1 MHKDEWDTVVDLLV
15 VGSGAG
21 GMTAAI
27 AGASHGL
34 STLIVEKADVYGGNT
49 ALSGGGIWIPNNPV
63 LAQQGITDPDESV
76 MAYLRSIV
84 GPHGDEDRLSA
95 YVRQGPQV
103 LAQLMELSRHMR
115 FIWCRGYSDYHP
127 ENPGGRPEGRSVEPA
142 PFDLREL
149 GAEAADLR
157 KAELAVPAGMW
168 MTQREFRDVNLVMRT
183 WTGKKMAIKT
193 GWRMITGKLGLNRTV
208 ALGTALVARLRLVL
222 RDLGVPLWLETPLTS
237 LITDDDGNVV
247 GAEVQRGSRTHRIR
261 AVRGVVIASGGF
273 EHDPVMRSRYLPEGG
288 SANFSAGSPSNTG
301 DGIRAGLDAGAAVD
315 LMDDAWWMPALELP
329 NGTRLCLVSERSIPR
344 QIIVDQTGERF
355 TNEAAPYVTFVHKVL
370 GGGHGP
376 LWFLTDHVAKKRYQ
390 FGGIMPGQ
398 AFPQEW
404 YDAGMVVRAESLHEL
419 AEKTGLPAD
428 AVERSVRRFNQN
440 ARAGQDPD
448 FHRGESAYD
457 RYYGDDSLPHPVLD
471 VIDSGPYY
479 AVRIVAG
486 DLGTKGGLR
495 CDASSRVVRDDGSVI
510 GGLYATGN
518 SSAAVMG
525 NDYAGPG
532 ATIGPAMVFGW
543 IAATTAAATA
553 AGPVWQRNH
562 IAAAPSFETQSVTGA
577 SREDQ

>member
-1 MHKDEWDTVVDLLV
+1 MRKDEWDTVVDLLV

-27 AGASHGL
+27 AACDLGI
-34 STLIVEKADVYGGNT
+34 STLIVEKAAVYGGNT

-63 LAQQGITDPDESV
+63 LAEHGITDPDESV
-76 MAYLRSIV
+76 MEYLRSIV

-95 YVRQGPQV
+95 YVHQGPRV
-103 LAQLMELSRHMR
+103 LARLMELSRHMR

-157 KAELAVPAGMW
+157 KAELAMPAGMW

-183 WTGKKMAIKT
+183 WAGKKVAAKT
-193 GWRMITGKLGLNRTV
+193 GWRMITGMLGLNRTV

-247 GAEVQRGSRTHRIR
+247 GAEVRRGSLTHRIR

-288 SANFSAGSPSNTG
+288 SHNFSAGSPSNTG

-315 LMDDAWWMPALELP
+315 LMDDAWWMPSLDLP
-329 NGTRLCLVSERSIPR
+329 DGTRLCLVSERSIPR

-355 TNEAAPYVTFVHKVL
+355 TNEAAPYVNFVHDVIE
-370 GGGHGP
+370 GGHDP
-376 LWFLTDHVAKKRYQ
+376 LWLLTDHVAKKRYQ
-390 FGGIMPGQ
+390 FAGILPGQ
-398 AFPQEW
+398 AFPKEW
-404 YDAGMVVRAESLHEL
+404 YDAGMVVRADSLREL
-419 AEKTGLPAD
+419 AEKTGLPED
-428 AVERSVRRFNQN
+428 AVERSVHRFNDS
-440 ARAGQDPD
+440 ARAGHDPD
-448 FHRGESAYD
+448 FRRGQSAYD
-457 RYYGDDSLPHPVLD
+457 RYYGDDSLPNPVLD
-471 VIDSGPYY
+471 AIDSGPYY

-486 DLGTKGGLR
+486 DLGTKGGLL
-495 CDASSRVVRDDGSVI
+495 CDASSRVLRPDGSVI

-543 IAATTAAATA
+543 IAATTAATTA
-553 AGPVWQRNH
+553 ATRP
-562 IAAAPSFETQSVTGA
+562 SVTGA
-577 SREDQ
+577 PVTSAPRDDR